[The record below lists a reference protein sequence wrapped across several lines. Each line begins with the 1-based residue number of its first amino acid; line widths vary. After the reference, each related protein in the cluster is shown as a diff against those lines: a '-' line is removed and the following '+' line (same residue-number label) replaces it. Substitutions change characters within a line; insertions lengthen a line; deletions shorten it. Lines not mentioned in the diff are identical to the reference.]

1 MRVVLFA
8 MALVHFCGVV
18 HAEEIKGDLQ
28 KFQVPERI
36 WALDA
41 AAAARELAL
50 AAYGHLGVADPQLAY
65 VGLPEKVPAEF
76 TVALVHKGVSHDQAE
91 TVTTLALSDTT
102 TQAWLS
108 NCSGYFRWQDQDPN
122 LLIAPLAGKE
132 QRLQQSALI
141 IWHLTYLKRSDV
153 PADTPQRTGG
163 AFSQGS
169 STSGLTLFTSAKDR
183 SGGPIYRRHSESYW
197 SSPQAFGPW
206 YIAPLAKK
214 LIRDSIENYR
224 HPMALRRRKPA
235 ANQHGSGAR
244 THHLSKQRPA
254 DSLDSAGACRPLA
267 GHRAAAASTSTAQAA
282 HGQLGGRDKA
292 LMAAARRAE
301 TLCGGT
307 L

>member
-1 MRVVLFA
+1 MNHALGCLVEVVFERIVKYAFGGGLL
-8 MALVHFCGVV
+8 ALVHFCGVV

-50 AAYGHLGVADPQLAY
+50 AAYGHLGVDDPQLAY
-65 VGLPEKVPAEF
+65 VGLPEKAPAEF
-76 TVALVHKGVSHDQAE
+76 TVALVNKGVSHDQAE
-91 TVTTLALSDTT
+91 TVTALALSDTT
-102 TQAWLS
+102 TRAWLS
-108 NCSGYFRWQDQDPN
+108 NCSGYFRWHDQDPN

-183 SGGPIYRRHSESYW
+183 SGGPIYRRHSE
-197 SSPQAFGPW
+197 
-206 YIAPLAKK
+206 PLLEFAAGFWPMV
-214 LIRDSIENYR
+214 YR
-224 HPMALRRRKPA
+224 AIGEKIDTR
-235 ANQHGSGAR
+235 QH
-244 THHLSKQRPA
+244 
-254 DSLDSAGACRPLA
+254 
-267 GHRAAAASTSTAQAA
+267 
-282 HGQLGGRDKA
+282 
-292 LMAAARRAE
+292 
-301 TLCGGT
+301 
-307 L
+307 